1 MSEHSRRDALIQLHL
16 GSVLLAGTAIFT
28 RTLPLTV
35 DQIVLLRS
43 FIAAAIL
50 LCIAFA
56 ARDSFRVKNASELGW
71 LILCALLV
79 GAHWLTYY
87 KGIQLGGVALA
98 VVCLYTYPILTVFL
112 EPLFGETKL
121 ERGDVFA
128 GAATLVGVA
137 FVARPDAGAA
147 WTTVWLCVLS
157 GLLYALRNILYRRH
171 LRERSPYSMM
181 GWQFLIVGLCLL
193 PTLDMSTDYSAD
205 GLWWKLLIFGAVFTA
220 APHLLF
226 TSSMRALSAKTM
238 GLINSLMPLYAT
250 TFAWLLLGESASWN
264 TLAGGALIVGAAFY
278 ESFKAR

>member
-1 MSEHSRRDALIQLHL
+1 MISRQSALLQLHI
-16 GSVLLAGTAIFT
+16 GSVLLAGTALFP
-28 RTLPLTV
+28 RVLPLTV
-35 DQIVLLRS
+35 DQIVLLRC

-50 LCIAFA
+50 LGITFA
-56 ARDSFRVKNASELGW
+56 ARESFRVKSIGELGW
-71 LILCALLV
+71 LVLCALLV

-121 ERGDVFA
+121 ERGDVIA
-128 GAATLVGVA
+128 GIAALIGVG
-137 FVARPDAGAA
+137 FVAQPDAGAA
-147 WTTVWLCVLS
+147 WTTAWLCVLS
-157 GLLYALRNILYRRH
+157 GLLYALRNILYRHH

-193 PTLDMSTDYSAD
+193 PTLDLSTDYSAD

-226 TSSMRALSAKTM
+226 TSSMRVLSAKTM

-250 TFAWLLLGESASWN
+250 AFAWLLLGESASWN
-264 TLAGGALIVGAAFY
+264 VLAGGVLIVGAAFY
-278 ESFKAR
+278 ESFRAH

>member
-1 MSEHSRRDALIQLHL
+1 MTDPSRRDALIQLHL
-16 GSVLLAGTAIFT
+16 GSVLLAGTALFP
-28 RTLPLTV
+28 RVLPLTV
-35 DQIVLLRS
+35 DQIVLLRCLL
-43 FIAAAIL
+43 AAGVL
-50 LCIAFA
+50 LGVAAFV
-56 ARDSFRVKNASELGW
+56 RDSFRVADRTELGW
-71 LILCALLV
+71 LLLCALLI

-121 ERGDVFA
+121 ARGDVIA
-128 GAATLVGVA
+128 GSASLAGIAL
-137 FVARPDAGAA
+137 VARPDAGAA
-147 WTTVWLCVLS
+147 WTAAWLCVLS
-157 GLLYALRNILYRRH
+157 GFLYALRNILYRHH

-193 PTLDMSTDYSAD
+193 PTLDTGTDYTAD
-205 GLWWKLLIFGAVFTA
+205 GLWWKLLVFGTVFTA

-226 TSSMRALSAKTM
+226 VTCMRTLTAKTM

-250 TFAWLLLGESASWN
+250 VFAWIILGESASWN
-264 TLAGGALIVGAAFY
+264 TLAGGALIVGAALY

>member
-1 MSEHSRRDALIQLHL
+1 MISHQSALIQLHI

-28 RTLPLTV
+28 RVLPLGV
-35 DQIVLLRS
+35 DQIVLLRC

-50 LCIAFA
+50 LVIAFA
-56 ARDSFRVKNASELGW
+56 ARESFRVKSVAELGW
-71 LILCALLV
+71 LVLCALLI

-121 ERGDVFA
+121 ERGDVLA
-128 GAATLVGVA
+128 GLAALIGVA

-147 WTTVWLCVLS
+147 WTTAWLCVLS
-157 GLLYALRNILYRRH
+157 GFLYALRNILYRRH
-171 LRERSPYSMM
+171 LRERSAYSMM

-193 PTLDMSTDYSAD
+193 PMLDTSTDYAAD
-205 GLWWKLLIFGAVFTA
+205 GLWWKLLLFGAVFTA

-226 TSSMRALSAKTM
+226 VNSMRALSAKTM

-250 TFAWLLLGESASWN
+250 VLAWLLLGESASWN
-264 TLAGGALIVGAAFY
+264 VLAGGALIVGAAFY